1 MFSHSHSH
9 HDHDHTLRV
18 NMGRVFWSLLLIG
31 GFMIVE
37 VIGGIISGSLAL
49 IADAAHM
56 LVDTIALSLA
66 WIAFKLSKKPAD
78 RTRTYGYHRFPVL
91 VAFTNGI
98 SLIFIVGWIFI
109 EAIGRINNPTAI
121 IAEPMLA
128 VAVVGV
134 FVNIVAFA
142 LLHSAERE
150 SLNIRGAMLHVV
162 SDLLGSVAAICAAL
176 VIIFTGW
183 LPIDPILS
191 VLVGLMILNSAWRLI
206 KDAAHVL
213 LEGVPEPLDVRE
225 ISQDLVSN
233 LSIVKDVHHVHA
245 WSLSHGRYLL
255 TLHARIDQLSN
266 PDSAIAEIQ
275 SHLNQKFNIS
285 HATVQ
290 IELEQCPDEITTTL
304 Y

>member
-1 MFSHSHSH
+1 MTTHSHSH

-18 NMGRVFWSLLLIG
+18 NTRRVLWSLLLIG
-31 GFMIVE
+31 GFMVVE

-66 WIAFKLSKKPAD
+66 WFAFRLSKKPAD

-98 SLIFIVGWIFI
+98 SLIFIVGWIFL
-109 EAIGRINNPTAI
+109 EAFGRINNPTTILAG
-121 IAEPMLA
+121 PMLA
-128 VAVVGV
+128 VAVVGM
-134 FVNIVAFA
+134 FVNIAAFA
-142 LLHSAERE
+142 MLHGAERE
-150 SLNIRGAMLHVV
+150 SLNIRGAMLHVA
-162 SDLLGSVAAICAAL
+162 SDLLGSAAAVCAAL

-183 LPIDPILS
+183 HPIDPLLS
-191 VLVGLMILNSAWRLI
+191 IFVGLIILNSAWRLI

-213 LEGVPEPLDVRE
+213 LEGVPEPLDVQE
-225 ISQDLVSN
+225 ISQDLESS
-233 LSIVKDVHHVHA
+233 LSAVKNVHHVHA
-245 WSLSHGRYLL
+245 WSLSHGKYLL
-255 TLHARIDQLSN
+255 TLHARIDQNSN

-275 SHLNQKFNIS
+275 ARLNRKFNIS

-290 IELEQCPDEITTTL
+290 IELDQCPDEMTTAL
-304 Y
+304 N